1 MFKNDWIYFWCFC
14 WKVWVDAVFAVS
26 RSTVGLSWCTV
37 FEKTLRGLAN
47 WTWRLWLGFQHQC
60 LVLIFPRMWWPDTFS
75 LVLGETKSSDALLVG
90 SGGHKVPIIF
100 HFFQRHHW
108 HHCPFH
114 RLMPAF
120 EHHSNMFHAKLLEQ
134 LRNQKRIQAYRRWP
148 NGQRHGME
156 RASCVPHRV
165 GGPGDSCFYCERWR
179 LGFVVTRWDFIWNC
193 ESMYVYIYI

>member
-1 MFKNDWIYFWCFC
+1 MTLPACLAAVSFPSHHSKMMKHDVLACSVLTLFRECAMVQATFKWLILSRNVRNDWIYFWCFC

-60 LVLIFPRMWWPDTFS
+60 LVLIFPRMWWPDTFKH
-75 LVLGETKSSDALLVG
+75 VLGETKSSDALLVG
-90 SGGHKVPIIF
+90 SGGHKLPIIF
-100 HFFQRHHW
+100 HFFQR

-120 EHHSNMFHAKLLEQ
+120 WTSFEHL
-134 LRNQKRIQAYRRWP
+134 P
-148 NGQRHGME
+148 
-156 RASCVPHRV
+156 C
-165 GGPGDSCFYCERWR
+165 
-179 LGFVVTRWDFIWNC
+179 
-193 ESMYVYIYI
+193 